1 MIYAN
6 KYTLGVP
13 LIAVLQLLILY
24 RLKAKS
30 TKLTVNQNITQILM
44 TGGMLWELSRT
55 KVGVEAA
62 GHLHL

>member
-44 TGGMLWELSRT
+44 TGDTLWDLSRT
-55 KVGVEAA
+55 KANVEAA
-62 GHLHL
+62 GPLEL